1 MSVFRIPNNSL
12 RLNNGLDFRV
22 LIEYG
27 FLPRKENLLCLPK
40 YLPYMI
46 YHCDTGF
53 FDVKGNLFLL
63 PKKYKKVLLELISKN
78 IIVGVDYF
86 GKEKKL

>member
-1 MSVFRIPNNSL
+1 MNVFKVPKNSL
-12 RLNNGLDFRV
+12 MLNNGLDFRV

-46 YHCDTGF
+46 YHCNTGYL
-53 FDVKGNLFLL
+53 DVNGNLFLL
-63 PKKYKKVLLELISKN
+63 PKKYKKVLLDLISKN
-78 IIVGVDYF
+78 IIVGVDYVA
-86 GKEKKL
+86 KEKEL